1 MGKLGLQKIDSE
13 ALVKKQPNQPATPQK
28 RSKKTDKSSTISKI
42 AIKHSAELVA
52 LLGDIIH
59 GKIEITHIEAQ
70 TDAQVRL
77 IAADMKKIWEETN
90 ARINEMEA
98 NGRVWADKFEKKH
111 NAVLNMIQ
119 RIEMHPEWSDETRHD
134 LIDTIKELIKE
145 G

>member
-28 RSKKTDKSSTISKI
+28 SSKKTDKSSTISKI

-59 GKIEITHIEAQ
+59 GRIEIAQIEAQ

-77 IAADMKKIWEETN
+77 IAAEMKKIWDETN
-90 ARINEMEA
+90 ASINKMEA
-98 NGRVWADKFEKKH
+98 EGRVWAEKFDKKH
-111 NAVLNMIQ
+111 QALLDVIQ
-119 RIEMHPEWSDETRHD
+119 RIEMHPEWSDA
-134 LIDTIKELIKE
+134 LKQCIINAVKQE